1 MVRTRALRAR
11 DGSSPNLLGRRLFP
25 NRGLGVGRLYPPPRG
40 RLGLVLG
47 GALLPLSDVWGRTL
61 IVFAIHSRLSRL
73 EWVCVRACAR
83 ARCASVP
90 DL

>member
-11 DGSSPNLLGRRLFP
+11 DGSSPNLLGRMLFP
-25 NRGLGVGRLYPPPRG
+25 SRGLRVGRLYPPPRG

-61 IVFAIHSRLSRL
+61 VVLWIQS
-73 EWVCVRACAR
+73 C
-83 ARCASVP
+83 
-90 DL
+90 

>member
-1 MVRTRALRAR
+1 MVRTQALRAQ

-25 NRGLGVGRLYPPPRG
+25 SRWLRVGRLYLPPRG

-61 IVFAIHSRLSRL
+61 VVLLIRS
-73 EWVCVRACAR
+73 C
-83 ARCASVP
+83 
-90 DL
+90 